1 MEIFLCFFAASLFS
15 ITSAISYS
23 SNIITAS
30 RINNVKK
37 NVFNVN
43 IYNNNQIKTTFT
55 STLIKEDADKLIFL
69 TTSHSFK
76 ALNINE
82 STVYNLSLKLIQFY
96 NTKKEINLNSKI
108 TIIYDNKDEDI
119 AIFTINKTYEFNNIT
134 TNKNLNFNSFE
145 NKITQ
150 TNFLYSLGFVTLL
163 DDNFNQSSHNLFFYL
178 KEKESEFLEPNLLF
192 VKDIEYNSGSSG
204 SPLIYKDNIIG
215 IYLGKKINN
224 SKLTPFFKLFSNTI
238 VSALINSLT
247 HK

>member
-15 ITSAISYS
+15 ITTAISCS

-30 RINNVKK
+30 QINNVKK

-76 ALNINE
+76 TLNINE
-82 STVYNLSLKLIQFY
+82 STVYNLSLKLIKFY
-96 NTKKEINLNSKI
+96 NIKKEINLNSKI

-134 TNKNLNFNSFE
+134 TTKNLNFNSFE

-150 TNFLYSLGFVTLL
+150 TNFLYSLSFVTLL
-163 DDNFNQSSHNLFFYL
+163 DDNFNQSSHNLFFTL
-178 KEKESEFLEPNLLF
+178 K
-192 VKDIEYNSGSSG
+192 
-204 SPLIYKDNIIG
+204 
-215 IYLGKKINN
+215 KKKVN
-224 SKLTPFFKLFSNTI
+224 F
-238 VSALINSLT
+238 
-247 HK
+247 